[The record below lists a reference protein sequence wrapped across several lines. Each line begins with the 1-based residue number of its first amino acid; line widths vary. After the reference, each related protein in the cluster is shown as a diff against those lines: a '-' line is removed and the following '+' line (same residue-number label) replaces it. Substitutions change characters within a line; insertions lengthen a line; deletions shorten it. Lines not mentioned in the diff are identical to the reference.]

1 MARQYSHTQFFR
13 QAPNALLARYF
24 QQHHQIIKELA
35 FDKLKEFDI
44 APIFEAFKTLPEE
57 KQAAL
62 EAELQDIDSMA
73 CQGGIAAL
81 TDEAAFYKDNDFPK
95 TLASIDGFHGKA
107 LWTFLDHNNYWQGG
121 SFLLRSDT
129 IAESFWKRRNDL
141 PHIKPTV
148 ETAAIQ
154 QLEQAISDYFYRKQ
168 GRGRNCKVEVF
179 HRFDKVYFFAYPE
192 DFAQSAIEWV
202 RNALK
207 SQAHHPAFEIIF
219 VYKQSEG
226 SLDIYAPR
234 NTQYISALQAIFAQ
248 CILKADDLDPFASE
262 NMTYQL
268 DALANR
274 QFTFIIDANSGI
286 EQAVVSLLRL
296 SLLNG
301 KKRRITIQVDPSH
314 DSTAIYDLLES
325 LNLPNFHVSQVE
337 IKITFS
343 ASHDKQ
349 KRTRKVKI
357 SHPNWCGLK
366 HDGEDELIRQMLA
379 ASGIVPIKNGS

>member
-1 MARQYSHTQFFR
+1 M
-13 QAPNALLARYF
+13 
-24 QQHHQIIKELA
+24 
-35 FDKLKEFDI
+35 
-44 APIFEAFKTLPEE
+44 
-57 KQAAL
+57 
-62 EAELQDIDSMA
+62 
-73 CQGGIAAL
+73 
-81 TDEAAFYKDNDFPK
+81 
-95 TLASIDGFHGKA
+95 
-107 LWTFLDHNNYWQGG
+107 
-121 SFLLRSDT
+121 
-129 IAESFWKRRNDL
+129 
-141 PHIKPTV
+141 
-148 ETAAIQ
+148 
-154 QLEQAISDYFYRKQ
+154 
-168 GRGRNCKVEVF
+168 
-179 HRFDKVYFFAYPE
+179 
-192 DFAQSAIEWV
+192 
-202 RNALK
+202 
-207 SQAHHPAFEIIF
+207 
-219 VYKQSEG
+219 YKQSEG